1 MKEFLLK
8 DGIIVDGNRNKP
20 YQGSVLIRRGKIHS
34 IITDQVDIN
43 DYENVIEVKGKI
55 IAPGFIDIHSHSDSV
70 DLPPEET
77 QSKLFQGVT
86 TEITGNCGNSSY
98 PKSVNEGN
106 IQEYLLRK
114 TSDKMPINHGF
125 LLGHGTL
132 RSRVVGYD
140 DRDASEEELE
150 RMCDYLDRALKG
162 GAFGLSLGLIYP
174 TGIFSNKEE
183 LVALA
188 KVVKAN
194 DGILSVHMRSESEGI
209 FEALDEMFYVAEHSG
224 VHLNISHLK
233 LIGKNQWNKADLL
246 LDTIENARKKGL
258 TITADQYP
266 FDATSTGLS
275 SLLPNYMHDGGHEK
289 MLSRLNNDVDE
300 KLLKSL
306 NNTIER
312 KGGPTCLRVVGTG
325 DKMPKANGKNIFELS
340 QMLDLSPE
348 ETVIELL
355 KRCDGQVSMIFHT
368 LNMDDVLEIMK
379 DMRVSVGS
387 DGSSL
392 SFNKEVTK
400 TSPHPRNFSTFP
412 RFLQTIRENNLMPI
426 EDAIYK
432 ATKLPVDILGL
443 KDRGQI
449 AEGLVADITVFDYDA
464 IKDNS
469 TYTDSVAKPSGIDH
483 VFVGGVPEILDGEQK
498 FELNGRLILK

>member
-1 MKEFLLK
+1 MKEYLLK
-8 DGIIVDGNRNKP
+8 DGTIVDGNRTKP
-20 YQGSVLIRRGKIHS
+20 YQGSVLIRGGKIHS
-34 IITDQVDIN
+34 IITDEIDID

-55 IAPGFIDIHSHSDSV
+55 IAPGFIDIHSHSDSEN
-70 DLPPEET
+70 LPPEET

-98 PKSVNEGN
+98 PKSVNEDN
-106 IQEYLLRK
+106 IEEYLLQR

-140 DRDASEEELE
+140 NRDATEEELQ
-150 RMCDYLDRALKG
+150 RMCHYLDKALKA

-209 FEALDEMFYVAEHSG
+209 FEALDEMFYVAEESG

-233 LIGKNQWNKADLL
+233 LIGKNQWNKAALL
-246 LDTIENARKKGL
+246 LETIENARKKGL

-275 SLLPNYMHDGGHEK
+275 SLLPKYMHDGGREK
-289 MLSRLNNDVDE
+289 MLSRLNDVDE
-300 KLLKSL
+300 KLLKGL
-306 NNTIER
+306 NNTIDR

-325 DKMPKANGKNIFELS
+325 GKMPEANGKNIYEVS
-340 QMLDLSPE
+340 QMLGLSPE

-355 KRCDGQVSMIFHT
+355 KVCDGQVSMIFHT

-392 SFNKEVTK
+392 SFNKEITK
-400 TSPHPRNFSTFP
+400 TSPHPRNFATFP
-412 RFLQTIRENNLMPI
+412 RFLQIVRENNLMPI

-449 AEGLVADITVFDYDA
+449 AEGMVADISVFDYEA
-464 IKDNS
+464 IKNNS
-469 TYTDSVAKPSGIDH
+469 TYTDSVAKPSGISH
-483 VFVGGVPEILDGEQK
+483 VFIGGVPEILDGKQR